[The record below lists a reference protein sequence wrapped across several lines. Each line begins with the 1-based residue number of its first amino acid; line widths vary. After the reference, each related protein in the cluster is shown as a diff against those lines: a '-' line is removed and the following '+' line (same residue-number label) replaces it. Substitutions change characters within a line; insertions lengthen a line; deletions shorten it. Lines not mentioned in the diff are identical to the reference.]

1 MTKPITPLT
10 YLQEQC
16 RLRRNV
22 LTGELLYA
30 RNESEEWLPLSKEGR
45 NTILLTAQD
54 NGVALTEDTLNR
66 FVHSTL
72 IEQWN
77 PAREWLDSLPAWDG
91 DDYVF
96 ELSQRIVTS
105 NPDWSD
111 RFHKWMLQTVARWMD
126 MDVPQRDIIIP
137 VLVGQWGFGKTSF
150 CNIILPPNLRRYYTD
165 KIKLNSSTEVY
176 ELLTTNLLINIDEF
190 YQENNLQEPLI
201 QYLFS
206 RSTPVFRRSYG
217 TTEES
222 RRKYA
227 GFIATTGNLHPMT
240 DAAGAAHLTCVEVG
254 HRINLSEPIP
264 YEQLYAQLRDELEDG
279 TDYLLTE
286 DERERMAGQNS
297 PFQEA
302 DNLVK
307 MVSLLYANPPKGQKA
322 KAVTLDDVIDRLMKE
337 YPYWTP
343 GEHVNQDVGFALQDA
358 GFTRSR
364 IHGRS
369 CYRIVPRDPRR
380 FDFTDEQP
388 EEKKKDEFA
397 DNPLA
402 RALLAGLGKNL

>member
-1 MTKPITPLT
+1 MKPLT
-10 YLQEQC
+10 YLQQQC

-30 RNESEEWLPLSKEGR
+30 NEDDEEWQLLSKEGR

-54 NGVALTEDTLNR
+54 KGVELTKEILDE
-66 FVHSTL
+66 FVHSSL

-91 DDYVF
+91 EDHVF
-96 ELSQRIVTS
+96 ELSQRIITS
-105 NPDWSD
+105 NPDWGD

-150 CNIILPPNLRRYYTD
+150 CNIILPPTLRRYYTD
-165 KIKLNSSTEVY
+165 KIKLTSSVEVY
-176 ELLTTNLLINIDEF
+176 ELITTNLLINIDEF
-190 YQENNLQEPLI
+190 YQENTNFAPLVR
-201 QYLFS
+201 YLFS
-206 RSTPVFRRSYG
+206 RSTPVFRRPFG
-217 TTEES
+217 TTEEP
-222 RRKYA
+222 RRQYC

-240 DAAGAAHLTCVEVG
+240 DAAGAAHLACVEVG
-254 HRINLSEPIP
+254 HKIDLNTPIP

-279 TDYLLTE
+279 VDYLLTD

-307 MVSLLYANPPKGQKA
+307 MVSLLYTNPPKGQKA
-322 KAVTLDDVIDRLMKE
+322 KAVTLDEVIDRLMKE

-343 GEHVNQDVGFALQDA
+343 GEHINQDVGFALQDA

-380 FDFTDEQP
+380 FNFVEEAP
-388 EEKKKDEFA
+388 EEKKDDLA

-402 RALLAGLGKNL
+402 RALLAGLGQKI

>member
-1 MTKPITPLT
+1 MKPLT
-10 YLQEQC
+10 YLQQQC

-30 RNESEEWLPLSKEGR
+30 NEDDEEWQLLSKEGR

-54 NGVALTEDTLNR
+54 KGVELTKEILDE
-66 FVHSTL
+66 FVHSSL

-91 DDYVF
+91 EDHVF
-96 ELSQRIVTS
+96 ELSQRIITS
-105 NPDWSD
+105 NPDWGD

-150 CNIILPPNLRRYYTD
+150 CNIILPPTLRRYYTD
-165 KIKLNSSTEVY
+165 KIKLTSSAEVY
-176 ELLTTNLLINIDEF
+176 ELITTNLLINIDEF
-190 YQENNLQEPLI
+190 YQENTNFAPLVR
-201 QYLFS
+201 YLFS
-206 RSTPVFRRSYG
+206 RSTPVFRRPYG
-217 TTEES
+217 TTEEP
-222 RRKYA
+222 RRQYC

-240 DAAGAAHLTCVEVG
+240 DAAGAAHLACVEVG
-254 HRINLSEPIP
+254 HKIDLNTPIP

-279 TDYLLTE
+279 VDYLLTD

-307 MVSLLYANPPKGQKA
+307 MVSLLYTNPPKGQKA
-322 KAVTLDDVIDRLMKE
+322 KAVTLDEIIDRLMKE

-380 FDFTDEQP
+380 FNFVEEAP
-388 EEKKKDEFA
+388 EEKKDDLA

-402 RALLAGLGKNL
+402 RALLAGLGQKI

>member
-1 MTKPITPLT
+1 MKPLT
-10 YLQEQC
+10 YLQQQC

-30 RNESEEWLPLSKEGR
+30 NEDDEEWQLLSKEGR

-54 NGVALTEDTLNR
+54 KGVELTKEILDE
-66 FVHSTL
+66 FVHSSL

-91 DDYVF
+91 EDHVF
-96 ELSQRIVTS
+96 ELSKRIITS
-105 NPDWSD
+105 NPDWGD

-150 CNIILPPNLRRYYTD
+150 CNIILPPTLRRYYTD
-165 KIKLNSSTEVY
+165 KIKLTSSAEVY
-176 ELLTTNLLINIDEF
+176 ELITTNLLINIDEF
-190 YQENNLQEPLI
+190 YQENTNFAPLVR
-201 QYLFS
+201 YLFS
-206 RSTPVFRRSYG
+206 RSTPVFRRPYG
-217 TTEES
+217 TTEEP
-222 RRKYA
+222 RRQYC

-240 DAAGAAHLTCVEVG
+240 DAAGAAHLACVEVG
-254 HRINLSEPIP
+254 HKIDLNTPIP

-279 TDYLLTE
+279 VDYLLTD

-307 MVSLLYANPPKGQKA
+307 MVSLLYTNPPKGQKA
-322 KAVTLDDVIDRLMKE
+322 KAVTLDEVIDRLMKE

-380 FDFTDEQP
+380 FNFVEEAP
-388 EEKKKDEFA
+388 EEKKDDLA

-402 RALLAGLGKNL
+402 RALLAGLGQKI

>member
-1 MTKPITPLT
+1 MKPLT
-10 YLQEQC
+10 YLQQQC

-30 RNESEEWLPLSKEGR
+30 NEDDEEWQLLSKEGR

-54 NGVALTEDTLNR
+54 KGVELTKEILDE
-66 FVHSTL
+66 FVHSSL

-91 DDYVF
+91 EDHVF
-96 ELSQRIVTS
+96 ELSKRIITS
-105 NPDWSD
+105 NPDWGD

-150 CNIILPPNLRRYYTD
+150 CNIILPPTLRRYYTD
-165 KIKLNSSTEVY
+165 KIKLTSSAEVY
-176 ELLTTNLLINIDEF
+176 ELITTNLLINIDEF
-190 YQENNLQEPLI
+190 YQENTNFAPLVR
-201 QYLFS
+201 YLFS
-206 RSTPVFRRSYG
+206 RSTPVFRRPYG
-217 TTEES
+217 TTEEP
-222 RRKYA
+222 RRQYC

-240 DAAGAAHLTCVEVG
+240 DAAGAAHLACVEVG
-254 HRINLSEPIP
+254 HKIDLNTPIP

-279 TDYLLTE
+279 VDYLLTD

-307 MVSLLYANPPKGQKA
+307 MVSLLYTNPPKGQKA
-322 KAVTLDDVIDRLMKE
+322 KAVTLDEVIDRLMKE

-380 FDFTDEQP
+380 FNFVEEAP
-388 EEKKKDEFA
+388 EEKKDDLA

-402 RALLAGLGKNL
+402 RALLA